1 MPDALRPTGCGA
13 LSIDRRVKLLHY
25 RRIAWPET
33 SPADAGRD
41 FMSGRDSAFITITGL
56 AVATALVAIGLAAIR
71 LASPASAQG
80 APPITMKLS
89 TATLNDTQHEWL
101 KRFAAAVE
109 KDSGGRIK
117 GEVYP
122 ASQLGAIPRQ
132 IEGVQFGAI
141 QGWVGPPE
149 FLVGVD
155 ERYEVLSSPGLFTSR
170 EQYERTVKDPAVIDL
185 ILGLGANKGLIGAG
199 IFPIGPSSIITRK
212 QIQHLS
218 DYAGLKIRVL
228 ASPFQLELIKRMGGS
243 PVAMT
248 LADVLPALQQGA
260 IDGSLTTMTQYTTL
274 HYIDAAKYVVETDQ
288 PYVTSVNVLSKKWLD
303 GLPPDLQKIV
313 RDDATKTSTDIVPF
327 VDQFFDAQRQL
338 WKDAGGSVIHLPA
351 ADQAAMLAKIS
362 SIAEDLSATKPDL
375 NAAVKA
381 IFAAAAKNK

>member
-1 MPDALRPTGCGA
+1 MRET
-13 LSIDRRVKLLHY
+13 
-25 RRIAWPET
+25 RIAR
-33 SPADAGRD
+33 A
-41 FMSGRDSAFITITGL
+41 SGA
-56 AVATALVAIGLAAIR
+56 ALLFAMAPVLIG
-71 LASPASAQG
+71 LASPAGAQT
-80 APPITMKLS
+80 ANPITMKLS

-155 ERYEVLSSPGLFTSR
+155 ERYEALSAPGLFASR
-170 EQYERTVKDPAVIDL
+170 DQYLKTINDPAVHDL
-185 ILGLGANKGLIGAG
+185 MLGLGANKGLFGAG
-199 IFPIGPSSIITRK
+199 IFPIGPSSIITKK
-212 QIQHLS
+212 QIHRLA
-218 DYAGLKIRVL
+218 DYSGLKIRVL

-260 IDGSLTTMTQYTTL
+260 LDGSLTTMTQYTTL
-274 HYIDAAKYVVETDQ
+274 HYIDAAKYVTETDQ
-288 PYVTSVNVLSKKWLD
+288 PYVSSIAVLSKKWVD

-313 RDDATKTSTDIVPF
+313 RDDATKVSTDIIPF
-327 VDQFFDAQRQL
+327 VIDFFDAQRKAWL
-338 WKDAGGSVIHLPA
+338 ASGGEVARLPA
-351 ADQAAMLAKIS
+351 DDQAAMLAKIS
-362 SIAEDLSATKPDL
+362 SIADDLSASKPDL
-375 NAAVKA
+375 GAAVKVVSA
-381 IFAAAAKNK
+381 SAARNK